1 MGLVSFYV
9 LRVAADVGNFGLKN
23 QIDRQ
28 TFKSILHFQVP
39 LADTLLVMAIVL
51 PYRLQLLAAS
61 LTLEPAL
68 SRLRLRAFVAL
79 SNLRHTPGL
88 FSL

>member
-39 LADTLLVMAIVL
+39 RRHVVSDGHRIAVPAKIV
-51 PYRLQLLAAS
+51 
-61 LTLEPAL
+61 
-68 SRLRLRAFVAL
+68 SRFAHSRTGAV
-79 SNLRHTPGL
+79 
-88 FSL
+88 